1 MRKHTN
7 VSIEATPDYVSRLV
21 VYAKLNRTTVGRM
34 VRQALDA
41 QFGQE
46 VDIFFSKPVSIP
58 QQNTETETR
67 TKKVS

>member
-41 QFGQE
+41 QFGKE
-46 VDIFFSKPVSIP
+46 VENFFSKPVSIP
-58 QQNTETETR
+58 EQNSSTET
-67 TKKVS
+67 KKGR